1 MSLKKIKIHIVD
13 SFKTKYLRFPELIIK
28 AYYSRSYRTHFRF
41 FILVPNN
48 PVMNISLK
56 NKKALIGG
64 SSRGIGKAVAHQ
76 LAESGASI
84 TLMARSEDKLKAL
97 ISQLPTDQG
106 QHHQYLL
113 VDFTDLDAYKKI
125 IGTYFQHNTVDILIN
140 NTQGPAAGSA
150 MDKQIE
156 DYQEAFDLLFK
167 TVVFT
172 TEQALK
178 GMIVQKYG
186 RIINIASVSVKEP
199 LSYLAL
205 SNTIRAAVVTW
216 SKSLATDLGKYN
228 ITVNSTLTGYFNTER
243 IKELNAGK
251 AKALGVPTSEVDR
264 QMISNVPMGRFG
276 DPEEYG
282 YLIAFLASEQA
293 SFITG
298 TNIPIDGGL
307 LRSL

>member
-1 MSLKKIKIHIVD
+1 MI
-13 SFKTKYLRFPELIIK
+13 
-28 AYYSRSYRTHFRF
+28 
-41 FILVPNN
+41 
-48 PVMNISLK
+48 ISLK

-64 SSRGIGKAVAHQ
+64 SSRGIGKAVAQQ

-84 TLMARSEDKLKAL
+84 TLMARSAEKLKD
-97 ISQLPTDQG
+97 IITHLPTGQG
-106 QHHQYLL
+106 QEHQYLV
-113 VDFTDLDAYKKI
+113 VDFTDLEAYKKI
-125 IGTYFQHNTVDILIN
+125 IGTYFKDNTIDILVN
-140 NTQGPAAGSA
+140 NTQGPAAGNA
-150 MDKQIE
+150 MDKDIG
-156 DYQEAFDLLFK
+156 DYQKAFDLLFK

-178 GMIVQKYG
+178 GMIAQQYG

-216 SKSLATDLGKYN
+216 SKSLATEVGKYN

-243 IKELNAGK
+243 IKELNGAK
-251 AKALGVPTSEVDR
+251 AKNLGVPISEVDR
-264 QMISNVPMGRFG
+264 QMTSNVPVGRYG
-276 DPEEYG
+276 NPEEYG
-282 YLIAFLASEQA
+282 YLVAFLASEQA

-298 TNIPIDGGL
+298 TSIPIDGGL